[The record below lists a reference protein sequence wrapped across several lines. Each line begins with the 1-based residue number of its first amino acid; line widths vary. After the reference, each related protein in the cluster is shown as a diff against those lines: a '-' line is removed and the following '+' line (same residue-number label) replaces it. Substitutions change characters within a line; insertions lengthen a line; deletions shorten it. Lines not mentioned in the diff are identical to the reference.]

1 MGRERRL
8 VLLIITL
15 VFLGQQNLFAK
26 EADLKYADHLFREQD
41 YFRAVSEY
49 KRYLFHQANG
59 TLSARARFFVPLA
72 YYHAG
77 RSKEALD
84 MFLVLRGRGM
94 PAPWAERV
102 LLMASLCGLR
112 AGMSDTP
119 AELTG
124 EYLAGNGEL
133 LSQARA
139 VLFYSLLVG
148 EEYDRAIGDAAGG
161 DTELI
166 ELASDGKKISRKSEH
181 RAVFLSLLPGA
192 GQLYAGKS
200 SDALTTFVLNGLTT
214 AAVIY
219 SFRENRIATGVVFS
233 ILESGWYFGN
243 LYTAANCARRTN
255 RERKQKYLERVERV
269 VEFERVVREIEKAVV
284 SR

>member
-1 MGRERRL
+1 MDRERRL

-26 EADLKYADHLFREQD
+26 EADLKYADHLFRERD

-49 KRYLFHQANG
+49 KRYLFYQPDGA
-59 TLSARARFFVPLA
+59 LSARARFFVPLS

-77 RSKEALD
+77 RPKEALD
-84 MFLVLRGRGM
+84 MFLVLRGQGM
-94 PAPWAERV
+94 PAPWAGRT

-119 AELTG
+119 AELAG
-124 EYLAGNGEL
+124 EYSAGNGEL
-133 LSQARA
+133 LPQARSL
-139 VLFYSLLVG
+139 LFYSLLVG
-148 EEYDRAIGDAAGG
+148 EKYDRAAGDAAGG
-161 DTELI
+161 DAELI
-166 ELASDGKKISRKSEH
+166 ELAGDGKKMRRKSER

-192 GQLYAGKS
+192 GQLYAGKPG
-200 SDALTTFVLNGLTT
+200 DALTTFVLNGLTI
-214 AAVIY
+214 AAVIH
-219 SFRENRIATGVVFS
+219 SFHRERAATGVVFS

-269 VEFERVVREIEKAVV
+269 VEFERVVRGIEEAAE
-284 SR
+284 RQ